1 MDEELELPASE
12 KRFYTLPAGEKVIV
26 ARQCA
31 TVVND
36 DNVQLMQ
43 KVVDEGANAIV
54 LVSGMDFQEARAA
67 IIMCLASHIEDKEV
81 NPSATLKG
89 QPSTGKSQAE
99 DIMLRFSN
107 AGVLISCWEQTV
119 AVVRDNVMVAIKE
132 PPFYKTIA
140 LEEADQLADNQSRL
154 SGFIAKSYSKGT
166 SKGEVN
172 RGQIEAG
179 KTSARLWE
187 GEPYD
192 LWGVFFIV
200 HRRTLVRSMAKLRRT
215 IILHTYKQ
223 VKEGGFP
230 KADAVDTPLAEHAD
244 GVNDLTLPPI
254 YVPKGVEDGVFDN
267 WKLYLQIAKAL
278 GLDDFIEWVTRR
290 MVKETEAMQ
299 GDRESEI
306 ANVLY
311 NCLIP
316 RVPNRQKSMG
326 GYFSIKLSEIRKDA
340 REYHGLD
347 ITIAEMRREFTELGF
362 KVSTPGGYPSVTPT
376 NDTLAVAEKRLGIT
390 VEGAI

>member
-1 MDEELELPASE
+1 MP
-12 KRFYTLPAGEKVIV
+12 KYTLPPGEKGVV

-31 TVVND
+31 VAVND
-36 DNVQLMQ
+36 DNVRLMQ
-43 KVVDEGANAIV
+43 KVIDEGANAIV
-54 LVSGMDFQEARAA
+54 MVSGMDFQEARAA
-67 IIMCLASHIEDKEV
+67 IIMCLASHTEDKEV
-81 NPSATLKG
+81 NPSATIKG
-89 QPSTGKSQAE
+89 QPSTGKSQVK
-99 DIMLRFSN
+99 DIMLRFCN
-107 AGVLISCWEQTV
+107 AGVSISCWEQTIAIV
-119 AVVRDNVMVAIKE
+119 RNKVVKAIKE
-132 PPFYKTIA
+132 PDFCKTIA
-140 LEEADQLADNQSRL
+140 LEEADQLTDSQTCL
-154 SGFIAKSYSKGT
+154 SNFIAKSYNKGT
-166 SKGEVN
+166 SKGEIN
-172 RGQIEAG
+172 RRQTEAG
-179 KTSARLWE
+179 KTSTPLWE
-187 GEPYD
+187 PEEYN
-192 LWGVFFIV
+192 LWGIFFIV

-223 VKEGGFP
+223 VKEGGYP
-230 KADAVDTPLAEHAD
+230 KADAVGTPLAEHAD

-254 YVPKGVEDGVFDN
+254 YVPKGVEGGVFDN

-326 GYFSIKLSEIRKDA
+326 GYFSIKLSEIRRDA

-376 NDTLAVAEKRLGIT
+376 NDTLARAAKKLGIT